1 MECSEFG
8 YIRSDKVIYMKNK
21 REKVEKIENEKHQAE
36 KIEKTENEKQ

>member
-21 REKVEKIENEKHQAE
+21 REKVEKIE
-36 KIEKTENEKQ
+36 KTENEKQ